1 MTDGRML
8 WLDAIRVIAAQLI
21 VLHHLSIYGPVAQ
34 SVRSVAP
41 GVIAWLDDYG
51 RIAVQVFLV
60 MGGFLFIRSRVWRS
74 APDLGAVMR
83 ALMGR
88 WRRLFLPFYVALLFV
103 LLASIPG
110 QAWIGADWVPQW
122 PDLRAVLAHVT
133 GLYDYLGIDALS
145 AGAWYV
151 TIDFQ
156 LHAVALGLAWLAAR
170 SASAPAAQQRVFL
183 LLVVV
188 GAGASLLWV
197 NRRADWDFQPVYF
210 FASFA
215 LGVAV
220 EYLARGAG
228 RYERLTALAILL
240 LAMGALVIDWRL
252 RIAVALACTVVL
264 AAGVRGWG
272 AAFDTW
278 LASGPSRIR
287 ALARRSI
294 MLLGDLSYAL
304 FLVHFSVCVMTNAV
318 FVRFTDQ
325 SPTAATL
332 CFLAAWAGSLP
343 LAAALHRWVE
353 RPLAKR
359 RQLNG

>member
-1 MTDGRML
+1 ML

-21 VLHHLSIYGPVAQ
+21 VLHHLAIYGPVSQ

-41 GVIAWLDDYG
+41 GLIAWLDDYG

-60 MGGFLFIRSRVWRS
+60 LGGFLFIRSHVWRS
-74 APDLGAVMR
+74 APDLGAVVR
-83 ALMGR
+83 ALTRR
-88 WRRLFLPFYVALLFV
+88 WQRLFLPFYVALLFV

-170 SASAPAAQQRVFL
+170 IASAPAAQQRVFL

-197 NRRADWDFQPVYF
+197 NRRADWDFQPFYF
-210 FASFA
+210 FGSFA

-220 EYLARGAG
+220 EYWARGAG
-228 RYERLTALAILL
+228 RFERLTALAILL

-252 RIAVALACTVVL
+252 RIAVALVCALVL

-278 LASGPSRIR
+278 FASGPSRIR

-294 MLLGDLSYAL
+294 MRLGDLSYAL
-304 FLVHFSVCVMTNAV
+304 FLVHFSVCVLTNAV

-325 SPTAATL
+325 SPAVATL
-332 CFLAAWAGSLP
+332 CFFAAWAGSLP